1 MQTFVCHDISVG
13 LITARAAN
21 LSAGEPS
28 HASFTA
34 SELAHQN
41 LVRHPQQC
49 LPAVPSNPAHTHTR
63 THTHSTHLQR
73 LPGLLRCIQP
83 SLQPH
88 QLRITVACGSGQRLL
103 RLVACKFEQRIP
115 VSGNPFQVCSCA
127 CWALVTALVDSPS
140 SLIHCAGDQVVSN
153 YIPSVSEQGR
163 PYCQLS
169 LVTHSLHRGDHI
181 DNYPWLLILC
191 TGETKF
197 SIIHGHSFPAQGIKL
212 STIHGPSF
220 SVLVTKP
227 TRVLLA
233 QQPVLRSY

>member
-49 LPAVPSNPAHTHTR
+49 LPA
-63 THTHSTHLQR
+63 
-73 LPGLLRCIQP
+73 
-83 SLQPH
+83 
-88 QLRITVACGSGQRLL
+88 
-103 RLVACKFEQRIP
+103 RIP